1 MKLKISP
8 SVMVCKTQE
17 VLDFIKAFEKAGV
30 DSIHFDV
37 MDGHF
42 VDNIMLG
49 TNFYRDL
56 KELTDIPIDIHFM
69 TYNPEKFLTYFNP
82 KPNDRVSFH
91 PEATKQSYRLLQSI
105 QDLGCSAGIVLNPGT
120 SISYIEELYFQLDFV
135 TLMMVNP
142 GFSGQKLVPNGL
154 EKISRTRNLLNKL
167 KKNIDIFVD
176 GNTTYQNAR
185 EMYLS
190 GANGVIIGTSSIVKS
205 LNSFI
210 SEYQKYCSFIIG
222 D

>member
-1 MKLKISP
+1 
-8 SVMVCKTQE
+8 MVCKTQE

-42 VDNIMLG
+42 VYNIMLG

-56 KELTDIPIDIHFM
+56 KELTDIPIEIHFM

-91 PEATKQSYRLLQSI
+91 PETTKQSYRLLQSI
-105 QDLGCSAGIVLNPGT
+105 QELGCSAGIVLNPGT
-120 SISYIEELYFQLDFV
+120 SISYIENCIFNWILDV
-135 TLMMVNP
+135 DDGKS

-154 EKISRTRNLLNKL
+154 EKFQEQEI
-167 KKNIDIFVD
+167 
-176 GNTTYQNAR
+176 
-185 EMYLS
+185 
-190 GANGVIIGTSSIVKS
+190 
-205 LNSFI
+205 
-210 SEYQKYCSFIIG
+210 C
-222 D
+222 